1 MFHMKSNPLQQ
12 FPLLNTP
19 RSLPQSDVSLA
30 PTRGSIV
37 LISST
42 SGFFGGTSVVSYIAS
57 KHGVIGLLRAS
68 QAAARKFGVQVNAVA
83 PFITPTFITEGY
95 SEKYRQR
102 GLPLNTPTS
111 VADVVVRTS
120 LGKDGDTDSPGGS
133 GSCFLVCHSL
143 PSTFHAYHSSLS
155 LGRSQVAQ
163 REKSKGL
170 GMPQL
175 GHTWGRR

>member
-1 MFHMKSNPLQQ
+1 MFHMQSNPLQR
-12 FPLLNTP
+12 FPLLDTSSSFGNP
-19 RSLPQSDVSLA
+19 ASA

-68 QAAARKFGVQVNAVA
+68 QSAARKFDVQVNAVA

-102 GLPLNTPTS
+102 GLPLNTPAN
-111 VADVVVRTS
+111 VADVVVKTS
-120 LGKDGDTDSPGGS
+120 LSDGGGS
-133 GSCFLVCHSL
+133 ARPSASGRCYLVGIY
-143 PSTFHAYHSSLS
+143 PSPFGVLTD
-155 LGRSQVAQ
+155 
-163 REKSKGL
+163 
-170 GMPQL
+170 
-175 GHTWGRR
+175 